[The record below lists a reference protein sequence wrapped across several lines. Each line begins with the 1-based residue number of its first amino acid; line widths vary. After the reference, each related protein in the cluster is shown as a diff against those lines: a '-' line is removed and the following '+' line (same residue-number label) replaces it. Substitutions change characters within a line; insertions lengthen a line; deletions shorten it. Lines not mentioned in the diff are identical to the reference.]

1 MMSSIPTMTSEMIE
15 ATLDK
20 LFPNFAYRKLQ
31 RETIL
36 KALNYM
42 LIQGKKYVIVDG
54 PVGSGKSYIAY
65 IIAKVYNYILGEE
78 TLFLTK
84 TILLQDQYLRDFKDI
99 VKLMGAENYECSVDY
114 YVPIVPK
121 LKHHKT
127 CKYTKNSGCCEYAK
141 AKAQYQNSK
150 LKLLNYAFYTKGIDT
165 YQSSGLVICD
175 EAHNF
180 EESLLSM
187 LGMDLDL
194 VQFRDLCYKHLDK
207 DLQERFDSPLDQI
220 KKLSPVDVQN
230 LANFAG
236 ICMSIVSKQIE
247 DIEDSLENSDIDNQ
261 SLLRILEHEL
271 DPLKRLQDNIS
282 YYGLR
287 LSIMAQSDLET
298 FSIYYQEKDPNAK
311 RPYFQI
317 KPVFIPT
324 VVRSMIFGKP
334 SNMIFMSG
342 TAERIKD
349 SLKLPDEETATITN
363 PYLFPLDNR
372 PFYAFTNLPKLNV
385 DTFDEVFPR
394 YCTIT
399 DGIIEQYPEDT
410 NVIIHSV
417 SYKNAEFYKEHSKLK
432 DRIFIPTSKEVKD
445 LTNLIKPGMIVVS
458 PSITEGVDLGDGL
471 AKVQIF
477 MKCPYPYLGDLWV
490 KKKMELDQGWYSYAT
505 LLAIIQG
512 SGRGIRSA
520 TDQADTFC
528 LDPSFKGLLMRNGEY
543 VPDWFNKSIK
553 FIDL

>member
-1 MMSSIPTMTSEMIE
+1 MTVSMPITKEKIE
-15 ATLDK
+15 ETLDS
-20 LFPNFAYRKLQ
+20 LFPNFSYRKMQ

-42 LIQGKKYVIVDG
+42 LIDGKKYIIIDS
-54 PVGSGKSYIAY
+54 PTGSGKSFIAY
-65 IIAKVYNYILGEE
+65 IIAKVYNCLLDEE

-84 TILLQDQYLRDFKDI
+84 TIMLQDQYLRDFNDI
-99 VKLMGAENYECSVDY
+99 VKLMGSDNYDCAVDY
-114 YVPIVPK
+114 HVPILPK
-121 LKHHKT
+121 LKHHKS
-127 CKYTKNSGCCEYAK
+127 CKYTKSSGCCEYAK
-141 AKAQYQNSK
+141 AKVKYQNSK
-150 LKLLNYAFYTKGIDT
+150 LKLLNYAFYTKGIDN
-165 YQSSGLVICD
+165 YQSTGLVICD

-194 VQFRDLCYKHLDK
+194 IQFRDLCYKHLEK
-207 DLQERFDSPLDQI
+207 DLQDRFELPLDQI
-220 KKLSPVDVQN
+220 KKLNSIDVQN

-236 ICMSIVSKQIE
+236 ICMSLVNQQIE
-247 DIEDSLENSDIDNQ
+247 DIEDKLERSNLDDQ
-261 SLLRILEHEL
+261 ALLKVLQYEL
-271 DPLKRLQDNIS
+271 DPLKYLQDQIS

-287 LSIMAQSDLET
+287 LMIMSQSDLDT
-298 FSIYYQEKDPNAK
+298 FSVYYQDKDLEAK

-372 PFYAFTNLPKLNV
+372 PFYAFINLPKLNI
-385 DTFDEVFPR
+385 DTFNEVFPR
-394 YCTIT
+394 YCIIT
-399 DGIIEQYPEDT
+399 DGIIEQYSSST

-417 SYKNAEFYKEHSKLK
+417 SYKNAELYKENSRLK
-432 DRIFIPTSKEVKD
+432 DRIFIPTSDEVKEIAKH
-445 LTNLIKPGMIVVS
+445 IKPGMIVVS
-458 PSITEGVDLGDGL
+458 PSIVEGVDLGDGL
-471 AKVQIF
+471 ASVQIF

-520 TDQADTFC
+520 TDKADTFC

-543 VPDWFNKSIK
+543 VPKWFENSIK